1 MIILLCFSIYVAFSC
16 NLSHFVLYFFCYSIY
31 SIILSFGGCFVL
43 RVYVS
48 ISDEMFEK
56 LDYYSK
62 KMCMSRSQ
70 LMNFLCGQGLMS
82 LDKSMNILENMGEIV
97 SHDLI
102 DNSLKTLSE

>member
-1 MIILLCFSIYVAFSC
+1 M
-16 NLSHFVLYFFCYSIY
+16 
-31 SIILSFGGCFVL
+31 

-56 LDYYSK
+56 LDYYAK

-82 LDKSMNILENMGEIV
+82 LDKSMNILENMGERV
-97 SHDLI
+97 SQDLI